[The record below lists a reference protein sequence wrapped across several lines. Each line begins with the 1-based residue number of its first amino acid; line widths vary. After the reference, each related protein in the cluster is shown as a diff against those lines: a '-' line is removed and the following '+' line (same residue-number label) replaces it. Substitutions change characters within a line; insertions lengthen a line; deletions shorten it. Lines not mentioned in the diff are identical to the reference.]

1 MATSRFAVSYK
12 ERNNGAFDQQID
24 KITHAEL
31 NSLLNEKIDTAYV
44 HKDDES
50 KHVTQEERNRWD
62 NMLTRLK
69 TATKVESGLLSPA
82 DKTKLDGI
90 AENAN
95 NYEHPRSGAT
105 AGTYMRVTVNDQG
118 HVIYG
123 DNPTRIDATCTN
135 AEYLGNQPFNYF
147 ARANNPVF
155 TGTMKIPDA
164 TIGSPPNTPVTVKL
178 LESYVAEQLNR
189 AWPIGSIF
197 ITVSN
202 QNPEALIGGKWKRI
216 GEGRCLVGVSDA
228 RGITLR
234 KEGGSTSVTL
244 SNANIP
250 SHDHTIN
257 ISGST
262 SGVGDHTHNTSDNS
276 SYTNGTNYNDRGN
289 YVKYKGSG
297 DTDSRRNDIYYVNET
312 INRTTTGAG
321 GHSHT
326 VNVSGNTSRVGNASP
341 ASFNIEN
348 PYLGVFMWE
357 RIS

>member
-244 SNANIP
+244 SNSNIP
-250 SHDHTIN
+250 SHDHSIN
-257 ISGST
+257 ISGNT
-262 SGVGDHTHNTSDNS
+262 SSVGDHTHTARDTTSYVKMDEDNHNGYHMVTERDDGERYRRIKYYHNETTYNNTS
-276 SYTNGTNYNDRGN
+276 
-289 YVKYKGSG
+289 
-297 DTDSRRNDIYYVNET
+297 
-312 INRTTTGAG
+312 GAG

-326 VNVSGNTSRVGNASP
+326 VNVSGNTSRVGNGAP
-341 ASFNIEN
+341 INIEN

-357 RIS
+357 RIG

>member
-250 SHDHTIN
+250 SHDHSIN

-262 SGVGDHTHNTSDNS
+262 SGVRDHTHTARDTTSFIKMDEEYRDGYHMTTQHDDGERYRRTRYYHNDTTYNNTS
-276 SYTNGTNYNDRGN
+276 
-289 YVKYKGSG
+289 
-297 DTDSRRNDIYYVNET
+297 
-312 INRTTTGAG
+312 GAG

-326 VNVSGNTSRVGNASP
+326 VNVSGNTSRVGNGAP
-341 ASFNIEN
+341 INIEN

>member
-244 SNANIP
+244 SNSNIP
-250 SHDHTIN
+250 QHNHTFSVNGRTNPAGSHN
-257 ISGST
+257 
-262 SGVGDHTHNTSDNS
+262 
-276 SYTNGTNYNDRGN
+276 
-289 YVKYKGSG
+289 
-297 DTDSRRNDIYYVNET
+297 
-312 INRTTTGAG
+312 
-321 GHSHT
+321 HT
-326 VNVSGNTSRVGNASP
+326 VNVLNNISKRTFNRNIGQYEGYDIGEWSPTHDFANKTTNNSPDHTHDFSANGTTSNAGTASP

-357 RIS
+357 RIG

>member
-244 SNANIP
+244 SNSNIP
-250 SHDHTIN
+250 SHDHSIN

-262 SGVGDHTHNTSDNS
+262 SGVGDHTHTARDTTSYVKMDEDNHNGYHMTTQHDDGERYRRTKYYHNETTYNNTS
-276 SYTNGTNYNDRGN
+276 
-289 YVKYKGSG
+289 
-297 DTDSRRNDIYYVNET
+297 
-312 INRTTTGAG
+312 GAG

-326 VNVSGNTSRVGNASP
+326 VNVSGNTSRVGNGAP
-341 ASFNIEN
+341 INIEN

>member
-50 KHVTQEERNRWD
+50 KHITQEERNRWD

-123 DNPTRIDATCTN
+123 DNPSRIDATCTN

-250 SHDHTIN
+250 SHDHNIN

-262 SGVGDHTHNTSDNS
+262 SGVGDHTHTAIDTTSYVKMDED
-276 SYTNGTNYNDRGN
+276 NYNG
-289 YVKYKGSG
+289 YHMV
-297 DTDSRRNDIYYVNET
+297 TERNDGERYHRIKYYHNET
-312 INRTTTGAG
+312 TYNNTYGAG

-326 VNVSGNTSRVGNASP
+326 VNVSGNTSRVGNGAP
-341 ASFNIEN
+341 INIEN

-357 RIS
+357 RIG